1 MACGR
6 DGSLLGF
13 AAQGDP
19 SLFFN
24 NQIEHDMAAKF
35 KHLLFTDFETLYAKD
50 YSLRHMSPPEYI
62 LDSRFQVHLL
72 AVYDLAWPA
81 PRLLLPE
88 QIPSFLAQYP
98 AEETICCSHNA
109 LFDLAILS
117 WRYNWVAGRL
127 QDTLGMVRSLRNYKR
142 NSLGEAVKQL
152 FGRDSKG
159 DVIHK
164 VVGMDAAAIKRAGL
178 WGAYCSYA
186 LNDVLECSHIYLK
199 LLPEFPE
206 EEQRVMDLVLRAAVQ
221 PVLRGDVA
229 LLEAHLEGLR
239 RHKAELLDNC
249 GYAKAHLMST
259 TLFQLVLEN
268 LGVEVATKPSPVRR
282 DDNDVPVRMP
292 AFAKSDPFMQDLLA
306 YDKADDEDTN
316 HRVQTLAM
324 ARLSHKSTI
333 EETRAER
340 FLRVAKL
347 PWGNGAMLPVPL
359 RYGGAHTHR
368 LSGEWRMNMQNLPRD
383 KTKSKLRA
391 ALCAPPGY
399 QLITADL
406 AQIEA
411 RIVACLC
418 GQDNLVT
425 AFRNGEDVYASFAST
440 VFKRTIIK
448 KTHPN
453 ERFIGKTAILG
464 LGYGCGYKR
473 FYQMVVTQA
482 KQNQID
488 LEALKFDENTALDIV
503 NAYRRSYP
511 HIKNAWDNLDNFI
524 ITDLFN
530 TGSEGA
536 TWGPVE
542 FKPSPPR
549 IVLPNSMTL
558 RYVQGDP
565 DLYGAKILENVTQA
579 LARIV
584 IMQAAV
590 RLARIGLRFS
600 LQAHDEL
607 VFVVLDAFVGDAKR
621 FIEEEMTTAPSWLP
635 ELPLAVE
642 VGVGQNYGDTKT

>member
-19 SLFFN
+19 SLFFD
-24 NQIEHDMAAKF
+24 NQIEHGMAAKF
-35 KHLLFTDFETLYAKD
+35 KHFLCVDYETFYSKD

-62 LDSRFQVHLL
+62 LDPRFQVHLL

-127 QDTLGMVRSLRNYKR
+127 QDTLGLVRSLRSYR
-142 NSLGEAVKQL
+142 RYSLGEVVKQL

-164 VVGMDAAAIKRAGL
+164 VAGMDVAAIKRAGL
-178 WGAYCSYA
+178 WSTYCTYA

-221 PVLRGDVA
+221 PVLHADIPLLEQHLDALRRRKAA
-229 LLEAHLEGLR
+229 LLQ
-239 RHKAELLDNC
+239 DC
-249 GYAKAHLMST
+249 GYDKTALMST
-259 TLFQLVLEN
+259 LKFQQALES
-268 LGVEVATKPSPVRR
+268 LGVAVERKTSATGRSV
-282 DDNDVPVRMP
+282 P
-292 AFAKSDPFMQDLLA
+292 AFAKSDPFMTTLLE
-306 YDKADDEDTN
+306 YEEADDDIN
-316 HRVQTLAM
+316 FQVQTLAM
-324 ARLSHKSTI
+324 ARLSHRSTI

-340 FLRVAKL
+340 FVNIAKL
-347 PWGNGAMLPVPL
+347 PWGNGPLLPVAL
-359 RYGGAHTHR
+359 RFGGAHTGR

-383 KTKSKLRA
+383 KIKSKLRA

-418 GQDNLVT
+418 GQTNLIT

-488 LEALKFDENTALDIV
+488 LEALKFNENTALDIV
-503 NAYRRSYP
+503 NTYRRSYP
-511 HIKNAWDNLDNFI
+511 HISSTWIHLDTI
-524 ITDLFN
+524 MTTDLFN
-530 TGSEGA
+530 AGSEGKK
-536 TWGPVE
+536 WGPVT
-542 FKPSPPR
+542 FTPSQ
-549 IVLPNSMTL
+549 IVLPNGMTL
-558 RYVQGDP
+558 RYVKGDP
-565 DLYGAKILENVTQA
+565 DLYGAKILENITQA

-590 RLARIGLRFS
+590 RLARKGLRFL
-600 LQAHDEL
+600 LQSHDEL
-607 VFVVLDAFVGDAKR
+607 VFSVLDCLVPDAKL
-621 FIEEEMTTAPSWLP
+621 IIHEEMTCPPAWMPD
-635 ELPLAVE
+635 LPLAVE
-642 VGVGQNYGDTKT
+642 IGVGDNYGATK